1 MTDRI
6 KKLSVQSF
14 RGATQ
19 PFELDF
25 DDKKPVVLIFGENG
39 TGKSTIVDALEC
51 VGSGSTAF
59 LDDWKLGKGK
69 RKESYIPTLGKV
81 LSDVK
86 ISLEFGNQT
95 YSAILNA
102 GGIQLCNTPNRPQ
115 TKVLR
120 RKSLQAFIDADP
132 AQRYKE
138 VATFLDIPQIV
149 ASEAS
154 LRQAYKRAKDT
165 FNSATSANRQAQETL
180 HGLWE
185 AEGSPGLFKKE
196 GEKAFKNAEAW
207 ARAQTTAD
215 VETLQQALVD
225 LRTGVKHS
233 ENVARNFQ
241 NYEQATEEL
250 KQAEDNVALAQ
261 QQLTKLEADDNQNN
275 AQLVTLLEDAKDYLQ
290 SNPDKVCPV
299 CEQTEIEADNLVKR
313 LAQRIAGMDNLKQA
327 NAAIKQATSKR
338 ATKLDLLQRAEKS
351 LLNAAE
357 SAQIY
362 FEKELADNLSIKVQ
376 REKDLPQALALAV
389 AVKIDLSSKQKNM
402 QTQHDDLQKQIH
414 TLTSIKQLVLTLDE
428 KADEAKQAELL
439 QFKLGQ
445 AVQVFESKRKA
456 YVETVLLEIAES
468 VDELYQKI
476 HADEKLGNLK
486 LKLDEKQRG
495 SLVYRVAFEDRQD
508 IQPQPYYSESHLD
521 TLGLCIF
528 LALAK
533 RGQADKTIV
542 ILDDVLGSVDQQHL
556 GRTLDM
562 LLGEANSYAQIVMT
576 THYRPLRDRFRFAQ
590 NTTAPVQLIELKPWN
605 FEQGIRSGKTKLYVE
620 ELEQQLKEDDF
631 RRDVIASQ
639 AGQLFENLLEFI
651 SRTYRCKV
659 PHVIEPRFT
668 FGELASAPNKE
679 LRKSLKIIKQITDDE
694 IIEIELKPIYDK
706 LNEAIHVRNLVGCH
720 FNQWAGELGDQD
732 IKDMAEQALVLAN
745 ALICDCCGGLPVSN
759 KSGSHWECS
768 CKKTQMHPLQQPKK

>member
-6 KKLSVQSF
+6 KKLSVQGF

-19 PFELDF
+19 PFELQF
-25 DDKKPVVLIFGENG
+25 DSSKPVVLIFGENG

-69 RKESYIPTLGKV
+69 RKEAYIPTLGKT
-81 LSDVK
+81 LTDVK
-86 ISLEFGNQT
+86 ISLEFGNKT
-95 YSAILNA
+95 YSATLNA
-102 GGIQLCNTPNRPQ
+102 GGIGLCNTPNRPQ

-120 RKSLQAFIDADP
+120 RKSLQAFIDAEP

-165 FNSATSANRQAQETL
+165 FDSATSANRQAQETL

-185 AEGSPGLFKKE
+185 AEGSPGLSDKTF
-196 GEKAFKNAEAW
+196 NTAEAW
-207 ARAQTTAD
+207 ARSQAKLE
-215 VETLQQALVD
+215 VESLEQELTGI
-225 LRTGVKHS
+225 RTGVKHC
-233 ENVARNFQ
+233 ENVLRNFQ
-241 NYEQATEEL
+241 SYEQAINEF
-250 KQAEDNVALAQ
+250 KQAEEKLKFAQ
-261 QQLTKLEADDNQNN
+261 QQLAKLEADDAKSN

-290 SNPDKVCPV
+290 VNPDKLCPV
-299 CEQTEIEADNLVKR
+299 CEQTEIEADSLVKR
-313 LAQRIAGMDNLKQA
+313 LQQRIEGMDSLKQA
-327 NAAIKQATSKR
+327 NAAIKSVKNNHKTKSELLKR
-338 ATKLDLLQRAEKS
+338 AENS

-357 SAQIY
+357 SAQNH
-362 FEKELADNLSIKVQ
+362 FEKELSDKVSIKVQ
-376 REKDLPQALALAV
+376 REKDLPHVQSGAVALAT
-389 AVKIDLSSKQKNM
+389 AVKIDLSAKQPDM
-402 QTQHDDLQKQIH
+402 QVKLDELQKQVH

-428 KADEAKQAELL
+428 KAGEAKQAEQVQL
-439 QFKLGQ
+439 KLGQ
-445 AVQVFESKRKA
+445 AVVIFESKRKA
-456 YVETVLLEIAES
+456 YVETVLIEIAQS

-476 HADEKLGNLK
+476 HPHEKIGNLK

-495 SLVYRVAFEDRQD
+495 SLIYGVAFKDKQD
-508 IQPQPYYSESHLD
+508 APPQPYYSESHLD

-533 RGQADKTIV
+533 RGGADKAIV

-556 GRTLDM
+556 NRTLQM
-562 LLGEANSYAQIVMT
+562 ILEESGSFAQIVMT
-576 THYRPLRDRFRFAQ
+576 THYRPLRDRFRYAY
-590 NTTAPVQLIELKPWN
+590 NPVAPVQLIELKPWN

-620 ELEQQLKEDDF
+620 ELRQQLKEDDF

-659 PHVIEPRFT
+659 PHLIEPRFT
-668 FGELASAPNKE
+668 FGDLASAPNKE
-679 LRKSLKIIKQITDDE
+679 LKKALKTVKQINDDE
-694 IIEIELKPIYDK
+694 TTETKLLPIYEK
-706 LNEAIHVRNLVGCH
+706 LTEAINVRNLVGCH
-720 FNQWAGELGDQD
+720 FNQLAGELGDQD
-732 IKDMAEQALVLAN
+732 IRDMAELALELADT
-745 ALICDCCGGLPVSN
+745 LICEHCGGLPVSN

-768 CKKTQMHPLQQPKK
+768 CKKTQMYPLQQPQK